1 MTQAFSKTKLVK
13 ETEMK
18 RIRERGR
25 ILIVDDEERISS
37 LLAKRFVMENYSC
50 IIANTSKEALHHF
63 YKNQFSLVIC
73 DVKMPQMDGLELLR
87 KMKAFDPDMMMIMMT
102 GYPDIDI
109 VIKAMRMGAHDF
121 LVKPFDLESMVSS
134 VRTILEEKGL
144 QQKVD
149 LAINT

>member
-1 MTQAFSKTKLVK
+1 MTRAFFKTRLVK

-18 RIRERGR
+18 RIRERAR

-37 LLAKRFVMENYSC
+37 LLAKRFGMENYSC
-50 IIANTSKEALHHF
+50 IVANTSKEALHHF

-87 KMKAFDPDMMMIMMT
+87 KMKAFDPNMMMIMMT
-102 GYPDIDI
+102 GYPDVDI

-121 LVKPFDLESMVSS
+121 WVKPFDLESMVSS
-134 VRTILEEKGL
+134 VRTVLEEKGL
-144 QQKVD
+144 QGNLA

>member
-1 MTQAFSKTKLVK
+1 
-13 ETEMK
+13 MK

-25 ILIVDDEERISS
+25 ILIVDDEERIRS
-37 LLAKRFVMENYSC
+37 LLAKRLAMDNYSC
-50 IIANTSKEALHHF
+50 TVANTGTEALHHF
-63 YKNQFSLVIC
+63 YKNQFFLVIC
-73 DVKMPQMDGLELLR
+73 DVRMPEMDGLELLR
-87 KMKAFDPDMMMIMMT
+87 RMKAFDPDMMMIMMT

-134 VRTILEEKGL
+134 VRRASEGRRLQTRLE
-144 QQKVD
+144 